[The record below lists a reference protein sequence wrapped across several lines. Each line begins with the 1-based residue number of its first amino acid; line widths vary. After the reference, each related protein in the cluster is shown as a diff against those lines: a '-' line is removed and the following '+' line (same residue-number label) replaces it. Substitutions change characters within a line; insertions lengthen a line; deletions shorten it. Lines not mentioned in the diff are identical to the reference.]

1 MKSAIDIEKIIIAE
15 IKKEINTLTI
25 FGWDIPEINCSPK
38 KYGDQINKKA
48 YRSYSLKGPI

>member
-1 MKSAIDIEKIIIAE
+1 MKSAIDIEKINKVE
-15 IKKEINTLTI
+15 TKKGMNMLTI
-25 FGWDIPEINCSPK
+25 SRQVISDINCSPK